1 MIQIKPLLIGVF
13 LYTVGQVITY
23 YQLNGQFIWPW
34 FKKNPFYL
42 SLLGIVISLIFIQAT
57 KYSVEGFNGLMW
69 PQRFIGFA
77 TGMVVY
83 AWGTGYYFNQ
93 PIDLKT
99 FVSLLLAFILIC
111 IQIFWK

>member
-1 MIQIKPLLIGVF
+1 MVQIRPLLIGAF
-13 LYTVGQVITY
+13 LYTLGQLITY

-34 FKKNPFYL
+34 VKRNPL
-42 SLLGIVISLIFIQAT
+42 ILALLGIPISLIFIFAT
-57 KYSVEGFNGLMW
+57 KYSVEGFSGLMW

-83 AWGTGYYFNQ
+83 AWGTSYYFSH

-99 FVSLLLAFILIC
+99 FISLCLAFILIC

>member
-1 MIQIKPLLIGVF
+1 MVQIKPLLIGTS
-13 LYTVGQVITY
+13 LYLVGQLITY

-42 SLLGIVISLIFIQAT
+42 SLLGLVISFIFILAT

-77 TGMVVY
+77 TGMVIY
-83 AWGTGYYFNQ
+83 AWGTGYYFDQ

-99 FVSLLLAFILIC
+99 SISLLLSFVLIC
-111 IQIFWK
+111 IQILWK